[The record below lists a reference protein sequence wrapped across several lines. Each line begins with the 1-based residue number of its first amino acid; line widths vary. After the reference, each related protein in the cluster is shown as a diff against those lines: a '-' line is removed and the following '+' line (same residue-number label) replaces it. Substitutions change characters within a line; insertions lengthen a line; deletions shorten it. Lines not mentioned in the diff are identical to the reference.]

1 MKETDSAGTEM
12 RVGGAGRSI
21 TAWMALLVLV
31 AIHFGI
37 QIGARQLWVF
47 RSITDDSLL
56 LNHGSWLHYWNHHL
70 AQMAIALVLIAIL
83 TRGRLRAAGLNLANA
98 RESARLLTT
107 GFFPVLL
114 LLLIAGHTIMPIIQG
129 VPPERFAGGIRA
141 IDLMGVL
148 VFSWVIVGL
157 SEEIVFRGFF
167 QTALAKFWH
176 GSTVLFGVRVPIAGL
191 LAATIF
197 TIAHISF
204 RTMSADPRQ
213 LVLAFV
219 LGVYYAVAYH
229 RTGSLLA
236 PIVAHNLVDGS
247 IVTAEWLVAELA
259 F

>member
-1 MKETDSAGTEM
+1 MKEPTSKVSEAGSKKSL
-12 RVGGAGRSI
+12 VV
-21 TAWMALLVLV
+21 AWLALLVML

-37 QIGARQLWVF
+37 QIAARQLWIF
-47 RSITDDSLL
+47 RSITDDPLL
-56 LNHGSWLHYWNHHL
+56 LEHGSWLHYLNHHV
-70 AQMAIALVLIAIL
+70 AQMAIALVLIALL
-83 TRGRLRAAGLNLANA
+83 TRGRLRGAGLNLAHA
-98 RESARLLTT
+98 SESLQLLTT

-114 LLLIAGHTIMPIIQG
+114 LCLIAGHVITPIVQG
-129 VPPERFAGGIRA
+129 VPPERFAGGIRPT
-141 IDLMGVL
+141 DLAGML

-167 QTALAKFWH
+167 QTALAKNWH
-176 GSTVLFGVRVPIAGL
+176 GTVALAGVQVPLAGL
-191 LAATIF
+191 WAAVIF

-219 LGVYYAVAYH
+219 LGIYYSVAYY

-236 PIVAHNLVDGS
+236 PIVAHNLVDGG
-247 IVTAEWLVAELA
+247 IVTSEWLVAELA

>member
-1 MKETDSAGTEM
+1 MKETISKVPEAGGKQSL
-12 RVGGAGRSI
+12 VV
-21 TAWMALLVLV
+21 AWLALLGLL
-31 AIHFGI
+31 AIHFAI
-37 QIGARQLWVF
+37 QIGARQLWIF
-47 RSITDDSLL
+47 RSITDDPLL
-56 LNHGSWLHYWNHHL
+56 LEYGSWLNYLNHHV
-70 AQMAIALVLIAIL
+70 AQMAIALVLIALL
-83 TRGRLRAAGLNLANA
+83 TRGRLREAGLNLAHA
-98 RESARLLTT
+98 AESLRLLVT

-114 LLLIAGHTIMPIIQG
+114 LCLIAGHVITPIVQG
-129 VPPERFAGGIRA
+129 VPPERFADGIRPM
-141 IDLMGVL
+141 DLAGVF

-176 GSTVLFGVRVPIAGL
+176 GTVVLAGVQIPLAGVW
-191 LAATIF
+191 AAAIF

-219 LGVYYAVAYH
+219 LGIYYAVAYY

-236 PIVAHNLVDGS
+236 PIVAHNLVDGG
-247 IVTAEWLVAELA
+247 IVTSEWLVAELA

>member
-1 MKETDSAGTEM
+1 MKQSVSELSEVKGKKELI
-12 RVGGAGRSI
+12 V
-21 TAWMALLVLV
+21 AWLALIVLL

-37 QIGARQLWVF
+37 QLGARQLWIF
-47 RSITDDSLL
+47 HSITDDPLL
-56 LNHGSWLHYWNHHL
+56 LQHGSWLHYLNHHL

-83 TRGRLRAAGLNLANA
+83 TRGRLRAAGLNLAHA
-98 RESARLLTT
+98 RESLRLLTT
-107 GFFPVLL
+107 GFFPVLFL
-114 LLLIAGHTIMPIIQG
+114 CLIAGHVITPIAQG
-129 VPPERFAGGIRA
+129 VAPERFVGGLRVMDLAGT
-141 IDLMGVL
+141 L

-176 GSTVLFGVRVPIAGL
+176 GTMQLVGVQVPVAGVW
-191 LAATIF
+191 AAVIF

-204 RTMSADPRQ
+204 STMSADLRQ
-213 LVLAFV
+213 LILAFV
-219 LGVYYAVAYH
+219 LGIYYAVAYH

-236 PIVAHNLVDGS
+236 PVVAHNLVDGG